1 MEAEVKKWI
10 NILVTAFVLI
20 MAVPAVS
27 QAAEKAGGTL
37 TAAGNNV
44 AVTVTLPEGRTE
56 AITTLRLQL
65 RVSVGSGT
73 MDKPAFTFDPAVKS
87 AVRDADIRKEKDNSY
102 TIDII
107 LSGKKDQRIFQTNGT
122 VKIGTVSL
130 KPASAAFAA
139 TVAFAGKNGAA
150 SAPTVDYVDSS
161 GLSAIT
167 VPLAGTK
174 PAEVKKAAAQTFSSA
189 KPKLTVSVKNGSR
202 RVRFGW
208 KKVSGASG
216 YLIYQY
222 NTKTKKYK
230 RIKTITGE
238 KKLSWSKD
246 FSWGTKY
253 TFKLRAFQTMPGGG
267 KTYGKY
273 SPAVKSVVPPSGVKK
288 FSAEFWSVGK
298 AGLLWKRVPKAGGYQ
313 IYRSAKKKGK
323 YKLARTIR
331 KGKTTRCTSIKHKKG
346 KTYYYKI
353 RAYIKPAGKKR
364 VYSKFSAVKKYKNTG
379 KRKR

>member
-20 MAVPAVS
+20 MAVPAAA

-37 TAAGNNV
+37 TAVGNNV
-44 AVTVTLPEGRTE
+44 AVTVALPEGRTE

-73 MDKPAFTFDPAVKS
+73 MDQPAFIFDPAVKS

-102 TIDII
+102 TMDII
-107 LSGKKDQRIFQTNGT
+107 LSGKKDQKIFLANGT
-122 VKIGTVSL
+122 VKVGTVSL
-130 KPASAAFAA
+130 KPTSAAFAA
-139 TVAFAGKNGAA
+139 TVAFVGKNGAA
-150 SAPTVDYVDSS
+150 SSPTVDYVDSS

-167 VPLAGTK
+167 VALAGTK
-174 PAEVKKAAAQTFSSA
+174 PAEVKKAAVPALSTA

-202 RVRFGW
+202 KVRFRW
-208 KKVSGASG
+208 NKITGASG
-216 YLIYQY
+216 YRIYQY

-230 RIKTITGE
+230 RIKTITGGT
-238 KKLSWSKD
+238 KLSWSKN

-253 TFKLRAFQTMPGGG
+253 TFKIRAFQTTPGGG

-273 SPAVKSVVPPSGVKK
+273 SSATKSVVPPSAVKK

-331 KGKTTRCTSIKHKKG
+331 KGKTTRCTSIKHKIG

-353 RAYIKPAGKKR
+353 RVYIKPAGKKC